1 MKFSEE
7 EYLAF
12 IMAMAEKPSRELM
25 LKYIGKSVELTGLE
39 QLLSLELRGRY
50 EGRALEE
57 LNEEQL
63 LEVWRWIQVCASMF
77 FQEPA
82 ENENNVINLSERRK

>member
-1 MKFSEE
+1 MKFSED

-25 LKYIGKSVELTGLE
+25 LKYIEKAVELTGLE
-39 QLLSLELRGRY
+39 HLLGLELRARY
-50 EGRALEE
+50 GGRALVE
-57 LNEEQL
+57 LNEDQL
-63 LEVWRWIQVCASMF
+63 LDVWRWIQVCASMF

-82 ENENNVINLSERRK
+82 EKEDNVINLNDRRK